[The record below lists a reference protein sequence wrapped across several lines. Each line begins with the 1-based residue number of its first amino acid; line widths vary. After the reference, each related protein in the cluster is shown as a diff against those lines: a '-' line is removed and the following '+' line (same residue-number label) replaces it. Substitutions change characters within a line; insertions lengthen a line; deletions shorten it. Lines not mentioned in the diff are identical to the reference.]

1 MLEYKMDKGG
11 TVWVNPEYVAAIQE
25 KGPDKAM
32 IIMGVQGQVY
42 VVKERVAD
50 VVDRVEGWLQE

>member
-42 VVKERVAD
+42 VVKERCENVVGD
-50 VVDRVEGWLQE
+50 VKVWLDQ

>member
-42 VVKERVAD
+42 VVKERCESVVGD
-50 VVDRVEGWLQE
+50 VKVWLDQ

>member
-1 MLEYKMDKGG
+1 M
-11 TVWVNPEYVAAIQE
+11 WVNPEYVAAIQE